1 MSDITR
7 SEAIKQLRL
16 LKADITNGLSFV
28 SKTKGKH
35 PALESLSIAI
45 ASLETD
51 EAYQLEYERTAGH
64 WNEIPKY
71 KDIAWQCS
79 ECGHF
84 TTMKH
89 NYCPNCG
96 TKMVEPTGK

>member
-1 MSDITR
+1 MTR
-7 SEAIKQLRL
+7 EEAIKIYNTVL
-16 LKADITNGLSFV
+16 LF
-28 SKTKGKH
+28 GKCDC
-35 PALESLSIAI
+35 PKEEIEECLKMAIKALEQ
-45 ASLETD
+45 EP
-51 EAYQLEYERTAGH
+51 RKGH
-64 WNEIPKY
+64 WNDIPKY

-96 TKMVEPTGK
+96 AKMESEE